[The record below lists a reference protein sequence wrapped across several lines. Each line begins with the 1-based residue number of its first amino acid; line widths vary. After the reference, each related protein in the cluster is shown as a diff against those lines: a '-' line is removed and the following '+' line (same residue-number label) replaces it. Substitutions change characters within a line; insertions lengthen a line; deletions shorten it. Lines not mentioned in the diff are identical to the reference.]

1 MTPTLPPNG
10 QFHSESYQLSA
21 SGWVARILGLVLL
34 LTLLIVGFIIAIPI
48 VIALLVLGLI
58 LYIYIRIRL
67 FFKRAHDPNG
77 PLDGR
82 HNVKV
87 IDRDES

>member
-1 MTPTLPPNG
+1 MTPPLPPNG
-10 QFHSESYQLSA
+10 QFQSQSHQLSA
-21 SGWVARILGLVLL
+21 SGWVARVLGLLLL
-34 LTLLIVGFIIAIPI
+34 LTLIIVGFIIAIPI
-48 VIALLVLGLI
+48 VIALLILGLI

-67 FFKRAHDPNG
+67 LFKRARDPNG

-87 IDRDES
+87 VDRDDA

>member
-1 MTPTLPPNG
+1 MTTPLPPYQSNT
-10 QFHSESYQLSA
+10 QAQSYQFSA
-21 SGWVARILGLVLL
+21 GGWVAR
-34 LTLLIVGFIIAIPI
+34 
-48 VIALLVLGLI
+48 VLGLI
-58 LYIYIRIRL
+58 LLLGLIAIGLVVGFIVAVPLIALAIVLYIYIRIRL

-87 IDRDES
+87 IDRNE